1 MDRGIKRVTNVA
13 KGIVNLLLGADA
25 VIPAD
30 QVRQMRNDPF
40 SSR

>member
-1 MDRGIKRVTNVA
+1 MDKGIKRVADVA

-25 VIPAD
+25 VAPAD